1 MNPNTKRNLSPYAF
15 IAFPLAII
23 FIFTALPTL
32 AGVILSF
39 FEWSGGGMPQFIG
52 LQNYQALADSKDF
65 IYALQNTLV
74 FTAATVPI
82 TVILAFLFAVAL
94 NAEWFKGRSLLRTV
108 FFLPTIIS
116 IVAIGFIWRWLLDPS
131 DAGLLNHY
139 LTPFIE
145 SIITPTLNFVGGMF
159 KNPELGEFGKI
170 DFLGNS
176 PLGLT
181 TIIIVSIWRGL
192 GFSIVLYL
200 ATLGSVPRAYYEA
213 AAVDG
218 AGPWKMIWHITWP
231 TVRPMTF
238 FLFIT
243 GTITALQVFDI
254 ILVMIGTNQQKY
266 TDVLNLFL
274 YREFTQNRLG
284 FAAAIGVVLLVIT
297 AVITVCQMLFLRMQ
311 DAEATA

>member
-1 MNPNTKRNLSPYAF
+1 MTSITKRNLSPYAF

-52 LQNYQALADSKDF
+52 LQNYQALSASDNF
-65 IYALQNTLV
+65 YFALRNTLI

-94 NAEWFKGRSLLRTV
+94 NAEWFVGRSILRTV

-131 DAGLLNHY
+131 DAGLINHH
-139 LTPFIE
+139 LTTFLT
-145 SIITPTLNFVGGMF
+145 SIGTLIGNEALTQFEM
-159 KNPELGEFGKI
+159 P

-238 FLFIT
+238 FLLIT

-254 ILVMIGTNQQKY
+254 ILVMIGTNQQDY

-297 AVITVCQMLFLRMQ
+297 AVITICQMLFLRLQ
-311 DAEATA
+311 DSEATA